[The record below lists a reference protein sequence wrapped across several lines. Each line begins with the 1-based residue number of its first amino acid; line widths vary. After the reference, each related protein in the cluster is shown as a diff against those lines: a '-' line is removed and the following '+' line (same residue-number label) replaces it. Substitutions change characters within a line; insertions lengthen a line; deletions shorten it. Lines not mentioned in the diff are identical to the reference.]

1 MAKYIMAL
9 KGKGRELNSIIWNT
23 DASDIREAKQYFV
36 KLKQL
41 PEKEFDKLFVVAEVN
56 DSDSD
61 TKTGPRIFERN
72 PDTGKIRSRKAGDY
86 GNERDE
92 N

>member
-9 KGKGRELNSIIWNT
+9 KGKGAELNSIIWNT

-56 DSDSD
+56 DNG
-61 TKTGPRIFERN
+61 TRTEPRIFERN